1 MASVISDEKRK
12 EWRQYGLN
20 LLMQSFGNSKFAL
33 KLAAVVDRAEDEAFK
48 ACSTDQA
55 VYEATLRK
63 KLDKSRDGISK
74 MLQQHAHTAMA
85 QQQQQQQ
92 HQQMQQRQPV
102 PMVNQQPPQMMQ
114 VPQHMIS
121 QPQPPQVQ
129 QAPMEPAP
137 EQNDDGALFNDFL
150 GTFVNA
156 GGAGAG
162 MKQQQQQQ
170 AQQHMMQQAYG
181 AQQQQP
187 GGYPQQPQT
196 AARPGQAPTAGYPMA
211 NVPVPVA
218 GRALAP
224 PPGFPGSAVGAV
236 GAPGGQEAQSVYGGG
251 GMGAGGMQVPG
262 QQVPGMGMPTG
273 AGVPMQG
280 QHPGALQ
287 GQHAP
292 NMGMAGGMPGQQV
305 GYGGMPG
312 QAPAH
317 DPAAMAA
324 TAAAAVQ
331 QQQQQ
336 QQQHMNAA
344 QAQYVQVMQQ
354 QQQQQQQ
361 AAAVAAAAVQQQQH
375 QMAAARMA
383 SGATSP
389 PPPGGDAVGL
399 AAAAAAANARKP
411 GMPGAQTAQASRPA
425 AMQVPSPVPTAPAYT
440 APGALGPQAGA
451 AAPAAPGAQAAEE
464 PANQAALEQE
474 YWRLVAQLKT
484 RQHVLRAQIEKYA
497 KADDMKASRSRR
509 ILLEAYKRC
518 TVEPGSAEA
527 ANYPISGNTLK
538 LLSAVL
544 SSLDGAGGRA
554 RALGAP
560 GTAPAQPIPPSLAEG
575 GATNTPPT
583 APPPPAPAA
592 PVAIKQEPG
601 VAAAGASAP
610 AAGSSGTSRAAIV
623 AAAAVQGAVRR
634 SIKIPRPGQSKAG
647 AGAAEGGG
655 ATAGV
660 AAAGTAA
667 AIQPKQEAETGAK
680 PGVPAKLERSSDSA
694 SPAVD
699 QVTRLL
705 GLLAQPLPAATLR
718 AHSSRGAADALNFDW
733 DSLMPSLPAAACAQ
747 LTAAAAAATTG
758 PPAGGPSSR
767 PAICARTVS
776 VCRVAGL
783 SYEAARAPDG
793 PGSSLHGQAS
803 VATAGGLE
811 GMRTQSLGSRGTSC
825 NSLTAL
831 GVARVAISLAAA
843 AGTARRGAKRPAQ
856 DGTTDVDGDAAAQAA
871 TPELKRRRAALE
883 TVCAEAEEELKGAVS
898 LRLLEGELCSVS
910 GLEPDAWLV
919 ECAAVDLSGG
929 GAAGASAM
937 DEDGHHGNAAA
948 AGGAAG
954 ATGAASGAPWRRLR
968 LCVPW
973 DYPHSPPVPTFSS
986 SDPAYSHPYGRAARL
1001 HFQTALQGAHH
1012 HHHHDHSP
1020 HHSLLS
1026 LARAWRDA
1034 VVRVSNAV
1042 RAPSAAAAGP
1052 ASHMPH
1058 SLTPSAIAV

>member
-129 QAPMEPAP
+129 Q
-137 EQNDDGALFNDFL
+137 
-150 GTFVNA
+150 
-156 GGAGAG
+156 
-162 MKQQQQQQ
+162 
-170 AQQHMMQQAYG
+170 
-181 AQQQQP
+181 
-187 GGYPQQPQT
+187 
-196 AARPGQAPTAGYPMA
+196 GYPMA

-440 APGALGPQAGA
+440 APGAHMA
-451 AAPAAPGAQAAEE
+451 AAAIPVPLQ
-464 PANQAALEQE
+464 
-474 YWRLVAQLKT
+474 VAQLKT

-527 ANYPISGNTLK
+527 ANYPIS
-538 LLSAVL
+538 
-544 SSLDGAGGRA
+544 
-554 RALGAP
+554 
-560 GTAPAQPIPPSLAEG
+560 
-575 GATNTPPT
+575 
-583 APPPPAPAA
+583 APAA

-937 DEDGHHGNAAA
+937 DGVAWG
-948 AGGAAG
+948 
-954 ATGAASGAPWRRLR
+954 
-968 LCVPW
+968 
-973 DYPHSPPVPTFSS
+973 
-986 SDPAYSHPYGRAARL
+986 
-1001 HFQTALQGAHH
+1001 
-1012 HHHHDHSP
+1012 
-1020 HHSLLS
+1020 LS
-1026 LARAWRDA
+1026 
-1034 VVRVSNAV
+1034 
-1042 RAPSAAAAGP
+1042 
-1052 ASHMPH
+1052 
-1058 SLTPSAIAV
+1058 